1 VTWTSAVAA
10 LARLALVSGAAFS
23 FQSVCAQVEALRPDF
38 QQGFQAAQRA
48 DYLSALFHFQVLAAQ
63 GHPAAQ
69 YNLALMYEHGLGVPR
84 NPTLATHWA
93 DKSAAAGYALATEW
107 IQKSEYVSR

>member
-1 VTWTSAVAA
+1 MRWTAAIAA

-23 FQSVCAQVEALRPDF
+23 FQGVCAQVDAHRPDF

-63 GHPAAQ
+63 GHAAAQ
-69 YNLALMYEHGLGVPR
+69 YNLALMYEHGLGVPLDA
-84 NPTLATHWA
+84 TLAASWA
-93 DKSAAAGYALATEW
+93 QKSASAGYVLASEW
-107 IQKSEYVSR
+107 IQKSGHVSR